1 MIPIPIARPILGE
14 EELAGVREVLASG
27 MLAHGSKVE
36 AFEKAFAKDLG
47 RKHAIAVTNGTAALH
62 VALLAHGIGPGQ
74 EVVIPP
80 LTFFATASTVLL
92 CGAKPVF
99 VDIDR
104 SSYNMDP
111 AKVASA
117 ITRKTAAIMPVHLY
131 GQTAEVDPI
140 IAGARDRG
148 IPVIEDAAQAAGAE
162 YHGKKA
168 GNLGDTACFSFYATK
183 NMTTGEGGMI
193 VTDDDRI
200 AEKAR
205 LLRHHGQPAKYE
217 HVLVGFNYR
226 MTEIAAAMGL
236 AQLAKLDGWVKQRRA
251 GTPGPSPSIRASARP
266 RSSGLSRPSR
276 KSLGPIDGPDAK
288 RQSARS
294 DSRSAMDLQTFQAAL
309 HEGVQKERGLHW
321 AEAADLYTDL
331 AKASSDPAMRA
342 IALLRR
348 GNALMELRRWDD
360 ARAAFDAGLHDA
372 KECGDPG
379 VVAQALLAAGVVAAN
394 RDDPKRAEAFLL
406 DALDRFHRKDDRAP
420 LQGRGWAFLNLASLY
435 GKTGR
440 LDLAFVTFTK
450 AQDVLGAAEDWG
462 GVAAAWEAQAQLRR
476 AIHDEDRWREDL
488 AEAVVFYDR
497 EGMTAKASRLRGLL
511 GKKVV

>member
-1 MIPIPIARPILGE
+1 MIPIARPLLGD
-14 EELAGVREVLASG
+14 EELAAVREVLASG
-27 MLAHGSKVE
+27 MLAQGPKVE

-80 LTFFATASTVLL
+80 LTFFATASTVIL
-92 CGAKPVF
+92 CGARPVF

-111 AKVASA
+111 AKLASV
-117 ITRKTAAIMPVHLY
+117 ITRKTAAVMPVHLY
-131 GQTAEVDPI
+131 GQSAEMDPI
-140 IAGARDRG
+140 LAAARDRG

-183 NMTTGEGGMI
+183 NMTTGEAVPAVPGG
-193 VTDDDRI
+193 DR
-200 AEKAR
+200 
-205 LLRHHGQPAKYE
+205 
-217 HVLVGFNYR
+217 
-226 MTEIAAAMGL
+226 
-236 AQLAKLDGWVKQRRA
+236 
-251 GTPGPSPSIRASARP
+251 PGPDGRRDRLPAVVSDGAVQTEGPTGPEDP
-266 RSSGLSRPSR
+266 RSMSRRRGRHPGSLRAPRPPGGRPGRNRAHRRGGRGTRADGLGTQRA
-276 KSLGPIDGPDAK
+276 KSVGPVLWPP
-288 RQSARS
+288 
-294 DSRSAMDLQTFQAAL
+294 MDIQAFQAAL
-309 HEGVQKERGLHW
+309 HDGVEKERALRW
-321 AEAADLYTDL
+321 AEAADIYADL
-331 AKASSDPAMRA
+331 ARASSDPAMRA
-342 IALLRR
+342 LALLRQ

-360 ARAAFDAGLHDA
+360 ARLALDGALHEAKASGEPGLL
-372 KECGDPG
+372 G
-379 VVAQALLAAGVVAAN
+379 QALLAAGVFAAN

-406 DALDRFHRKDDRAP
+406 DALERFHRKDDRAH

-450 AQDVLGAAEDWG
+450 AQDVLGAAADWG

-488 AEAVVFYDR
+488 AEAVLFYDR
-497 EGMTAKASRLRGLL
+497 DGMKAKADRLRSLL
-511 GKKVV
+511 GKKRV